1 MAARYASNNI
11 DQFEEGGLY
20 PGGTGVIEE
29 IKYVLWDYDGKQPK
43 DSVIAVYVKFQP
55 TDGSNEGKPVPI
67 HWAAGND
74 VKSFAPDPTGGH
86 LVIMGAREKQSQ
98 SSNWAYILKKFRDNC
113 GMDVTKVDGDNGIL
127 VLERTEVTFSR
138 MDQPTREGLDKGDA
152 PAGEQKKF
160 KPTILV
166 PTKAKFPWEK
176 GAGRSTVAAKST
188 STTAPVSTPA
198 TTSNGAG
205 AGAGTFDLSLL
216 IKDIVTA
223 AGGSMDFAAI
233 PKELLGK
240 LADVDRTQRSALI
253 KQSKDATFI
262 ESLAAENG
270 WTFDGKELIL

>member
-67 HWAAGND
+67 YWAAGND

-98 SSNWAYILKKFRDNC
+98 SSNWAFVLKKFRDNC
-113 GMDVTKVDGDNGIL
+113 GMDASKLDSPEGIL
-127 VLERTEVTFSR
+127 ALTRTQVTFAR
-138 MDQPTREGLDKGDA
+138 IEQPTRDGLNEDK
-152 PAGEQKKF
+152 PATGEPKKF
-160 KPTILV
+160 KPTVLV
-166 PTKAKFPWEK
+166 PTKATFPWEK
-176 GAGRSTVAAKST
+176 GSAKANAAK
-188 STTAPVSTPA
+188 ATPA
-198 TTSNGAG
+198 TAPAGSNATPASTSNGSG
-205 AGAGTFDLSLL
+205 PLDLST
-216 IKDIVTA
+216 IIQEIVQA
-223 AGGSMDFAAI
+223 QGGSI
-233 PKELLGK
+233 EIKSLGK
-240 LADVDRTQRSALI
+240 LILEKLPDVDRTERTALI
-253 KQSKDATFI
+253 KQAKDEKVIAA
-262 ESLAAENG
+262 LAEENA